1 MEKTKQLT
9 FITSREQ
16 KFREMQAMLP
26 GIELVRIEADL
37 PEIQEINAVKIVRNK
52 LEAGFAHV
60 PKGNFIVDDT
70 SVYFDCFGKK
80 LPGPLM
86 KWFFQGIGLQGI
98 YNMALAMGN
107 LRATAVTLIGYANPN
122 RQLCV
127 FEGKMHGLIVPPRG
141 KDDFDWNA
149 IFQPEG
155 HIKTFGEM
163 TQEEKNHISMRRFA
177 AEKLKEFLESKTQS

>member
-1 MEKTKQLT
+1 MKQLA

-70 SVYFDCFGKK
+70 SVYFDCLGGK

-86 KWFFQGIGLQGI
+86 KWFFKGMGLQKI
-98 YNMALAMGN
+98 YEMTRDMRNN
-107 LRATAVTLIGYANPN
+107 RATAVTLIGYANPTK
-122 RQLCV
+122 QLYV
-127 FEGKMHGLIVPPRG
+127 FEGKMRGLIVPPRG

-155 HIKTFGEM
+155 HQKTFGEM

-177 AEKLKEFLESKTQS
+177 AEEFIKFLKPQK